1 MAEVEGGEGER
12 EAQKVICGE
21 EKGHNN
27 QDDDNEDDDG
37 GRRRRSVK
45 GAEGHDGGEAERDG
59 G

>member
-21 EKGHNN
+21 EESH
-27 QDDDNEDDDG
+27 DNEDDDG
-37 GRRRRSVK
+37 AGGRRGRGSVE

>member
-21 EKGHNN
+21 EKGHG
-27 QDDDNEDDDG
+27 NEDDDG
-37 GRRRRSVK
+37 SGGRRRRRSVK